1 MPSPDE
7 LQTDRAHDEANES
20 DEDNEEGDADEST
33 SLLRPGRLGTRPTF
47 ANYTRASIERVPQ
60 VQDHRETA
68 KDRGEQGH
76 YGDEQPWS
84 SKLPRWTW
92 FLQLLCFAPIVIIL
106 VGQIGLLV
114 TSAIS
119 QIGQDGA
126 PTFPLYLC
134 MALCITF
141 IFSPILPFMH
151 RFTYH
156 IPLFM
161 FVLFVVTLIANLLR
175 FPFNDGGR
183 LKLFFSQDV
192 DLDNNEGYNK
202 VALTGIQPF
211 VSDAISQ
218 LPSAMDKEVKCEG
231 GFNGREQCTWEG
243 TMPDILRT
251 GGNASDWLSYNISR
265 PAWNEARFE
274 IAGRNTRACK
284 LVFNTPVR
292 DWRVAGSAYD
302 QRLPHTAS
310 GGVQEIRLWSRTW
323 DKTWEVD
330 VKWDPKKLSSWKQHN
345 QNVTRPEDDAS

>member
-33 SLLRPGRLGTRPTF
+33 SLLRPGRLGSRPTF

-151 RFTYH
+151 H
-156 IPLFM
+156 
-161 FVLFVVTLIANLLR
+161 
-175 FPFNDGGR
+175 
-183 LKLFFSQDV
+183 V

-218 LPSAMDKEVKCEG
+218 LPSAMDKEVKCEE

-243 TMPDILRT
+243 IMPDVLRT
-251 GGNASDWLSYNISR
+251 GGNVSDWLSYNISR

-302 QRLPHTAS
+302 QRLPHTAT

-345 QNVTRPEDDAS
+345 QNATHPEDDAS